1 MKSTYK
7 FSESQESFRLLF
19 ESSYDPFLI
28 FDGYK
33 FIDCNEPAVKI
44 LGFSARKEIINSQPE
59 DFSPEY
65 QPDNRKSSEKAKE
78 MVDIAY
84 KKGYHRFE
92 WVHISKNKKE
102 IFIDVALT
110 KIPYHGQSVL
120 FTVWRDMT
128 RQKQYEMNLAKSE
141 KLYSTLFEQ
150 AADGILVGIGKGEI
164 IDANQSVCDLTGY
177 NKDELIGQNI
187 KILFNEEQLEKKP
200 LRYDLV
206 KAGDT
211 VIRERQIV
219 SKTGKVI
226 PVEMNTKILED
237 GRMQALFRDLSVRKE
252 AEKALIESEE
262 KYRNVFYHSPLGI
275 LHYNKNG
282 VITDCNQYFVDI
294 IGSSRKQLV
303 GLNMIKDLNNEQI
316 KEKVKQSISEG
327 EGIYE
332 DWYTSVTGNKTTFVR
347 VVFKCIYDDEKN
359 VISGIGLVEDI
370 TERKKAEMALSDS
383 EQKYRM
389 LFEKANDAIMLMDNE
404 IFIDCN
410 KKTLNLFGCS
420 KDEIIGKPPYKF
432 SPEKQ
437 PDGRSSKEKAIE
449 KINEALQGKSNIFEW
464 VHQKPDGT
472 DFYAEVSLNVF
483 EFLNKKVIQA
493 IVRDISERKEIENM
507 IRSSEEKFRNI
518 FNTSNDIILII
529 DLKGEIINANQ
540 SFFKSLD
547 FYPQEVNGK
556 NVTEFIAPKNIKEVK
571 NRILAMSRGESVPL
585 KEVEMISKSGNTIPL
600 EVNSKLIDYDGKKAI
615 MSVIRD
621 IRERK
626 EFEQR
631 IYETII
637 ETEERERQRLASD
650 IHDEIGPLLSSLK
663 VYIESLNQK
672 GEEAK
677 QIHIKNK
684 LQELIKETI
693 NNVREVSNAISPYLL
708 NKYGLETAIGSFIK
722 KTESIIRIRFKS
734 NIKDNRFPLKTE
746 VVYFRVIKEL
756 LNNTIKHAQ
765 AKNIHLNLQ
774 YVNGEL
780 VLNYQDDG
788 IGLDNKYLSANESEG
803 MGLFNII
810 NRINSIQGDYK
821 FYEQSKG
828 FKFKLV
834 TETTIIDSNSE

>member
-1 MKSTYK
+1 MKSNDK
-7 FSESQESFRLLF
+7 FSESHESFRLLF

-28 FDGYK
+28 LDGYT
-33 FIDCNEPAVKI
+33 FIDCNEAAVKI
-44 LGFSARKEIINSQPE
+44 LEFSSRKEIIDLYPE
-59 DFSPEY
+59 DLSPEY
-65 QPDNRKSSEKAKE
+65 QPDNKKSSEKAKE
-78 MVDIAY
+78 MIDIAY

-92 WVHISKNKKE
+92 WVHITKNNKE
-102 IFIDVALT
+102 IYVDVTLT
-110 KIPYHGQSVL
+110 KIPYQGQSVL

-128 RQKQYEMNLAKSE
+128 RQKQNERNLEKSE
-141 KLYSTLFEQ
+141 QLYSTLFEQ

-164 IDANQSVCDLTGY
+164 IDANQSVCNLTGY
-177 NKDELIGQNI
+177 KKDELIGNNI
-187 KILFNEEQLEKKP
+187 KLLFNKELLQKKP
-200 LRYDLV
+200 LRYDLI

-211 VIRERQIV
+211 VIREREIL
-219 SKTGKVI
+219 SKEGKII

-237 GRMQALFRDLSVRKE
+237 GRMQALFRDLSLRKE
-252 AEKALIESEE
+252 AEKALVESEE
-262 KYRNVFYHSPLGI
+262 KYRNVFYYSPLGI
-275 LHYNKNG
+275 LHYDKNG

-294 IGSSRKQLV
+294 IGSSREQLV
-303 GLNMIKDLNNEQI
+303 GLNMVKDLNNEQI
-316 KEKVKQSISEG
+316 KEKVKQSIKEG

-332 DWYTSVTGNKTTFVR
+332 DWYTSVTGKKTTFVR
-347 VVFKCIYDDEKN
+347 VVFKCIYDDQKN
-359 VISGIGLVEDI
+359 VISGIGLIEDI
-370 TERKKAEMALSDS
+370 TERKKAELALSDS
-383 EQKYRM
+383 EEKYRM
-389 LFEKANDAIMLMDNE
+389 LFENANDAIMLMDNE

-410 KKTLNLFGCS
+410 KKTLDLFGCS
-420 KDEIIGKPPYKF
+420 KDEFIGKPPYKF

-437 PDGRSSKEKAIE
+437 PNGRDSKEKALEIL
-449 KINEALQGKSNIFEW
+449 NEALQGKTKNFDWI
-464 VHQKPDGT
+464 HQKLDGT

-483 EFLNKKVIQA
+483 ELQNKKVIQA
-493 IVRDISERKEIENM
+493 IVRDISERKEIENK
-507 IRSSEEKFRNI
+507 IRRSEEKFRNI
-518 FNTSNDIILII
+518 YSTSNDIILII
-529 DLKGEIINANQ
+529 GLNGKIINANQ
-540 SFFKSLD
+540 SLFKSLD
-547 FYPQEVNGK
+547 FNTDEAIGK
-556 NVTEFIAPKNIKEVK
+556 NVTEFLAQKYIKEVK
-571 NRILAMSRGESVPL
+571 ERILAMSRGESVPL
-585 KEVEMISKSGNTIPL
+585 KEVEMISKSGKNIPL

-672 GEEAK
+672 GDEGK
-677 QIHIKNK
+677 QLHIKNK

-693 NNVREVSNAISPYLL
+693 DNVREVSNAISPYLL

-734 NIKDNRFPLKTE
+734 NIKDKRFPLKTE
-746 VVYFRVIKEL
+746 IVYFRVIKEM

-765 AKNIHLNLQ
+765 AKNIHLHLQ

-788 IGLDNKYLSANESEG
+788 IGLDKKYLSANKSEG